1 MILMYLVILVEAL
14 WSTRNNLATLSL
26 QLEALR
32 ALEADTD
39 ITATPVHRKYVM
51 YCRFLGVVLLYAS
64 LEILIHS
71 VFNGPPFS
79 PPLLPPPPLTPPPSS
94 PRLPFPRLPFP
105 PPPVSPRLPSP
116 ASPSPHPPLPRL
128 PGPAHIPVTDLP
140 PRSSMGRHRSLMY
153 HMCAHSMAE

>member
-79 PPLLPPPPLTPPPSS
+79 PPLLPPPPLTPPS
-94 PRLPFPRLPFP
+94 LFPGLPFP
-105 PPPVSPRLPSP
+105 PPPLPP
-116 ASPSPHPPLPRL
+116 ASRFPPPPLPRL
-128 PGPAHIPVTDLP
+128 PLP
-140 PRSSMGRHRSLMY
+140 PPPPPPPPWARAHPRNRSAAPLLHGAASITHVPYVRTLDG
-153 HMCAHSMAE
+153 

>member
-51 YCRFLGVVLLYAS
+51 YRRFFGVILLYAS

-71 VFNGPPFS
+71 IFNGPPF
-79 PPLLPPPPLTPPPSS
+79 PPPPLP
-94 PRLPFPRLPFP
+94 
-105 PPPVSPRLPSP
+105 P
-116 ASPSPHPPLPRL
+116 ASPSPLL
-128 PGPAHIPVTDLP
+128 PGPAHIPVPDLP

>member
-14 WSTRNNLATLSL
+14 WSTRNNLATLSF

-71 VFNGPPFS
+71 AFNGPPFP
-79 PPLLPPPPLTPPPSS
+79 PPLPPPPPLTPPPSS
-94 PRLPFPRLPFP
+94 PRLPFPPPLP
-105 PPPVSPRLPSP
+105 P
-116 ASPSPHPPLPRL
+116 ASPSPHLPLPPPPWAR
-128 PGPAHIPVTDLP
+128 AH
-140 PRSSMGRHRSLMY
+140 PRNRSAATLLHGAASITHVPY
-153 HMCAHSMAE
+153 VRTLDG

>member
-94 PRLPFPRLPFP
+94 PRLPFPPPPLPPASRFP
-105 PPPVSPRLPSP
+105 P
-116 ASPSPHPPLPRL
+116 PPLPRL
-128 PGPAHIPVTDLP
+128 PLP
-140 PRSSMGRHRSLMY
+140 PPPPPPASLGPRT
-153 HMCAHSMAE
+153 SP